1 MMAAVA
7 TMVMSLG
14 ELLGPAAGDLAGL
27 EIHDLVADSR
37 QVGPGAAFVALP
49 GLHGHGLDF
58 ADDARARGAAVVVYE
73 PSAAHPTVAAPSVAV
88 PGLAQRVGE
97 LAQTFFWRSRDP
109 IALTGVTGT
118 NGKSTVAYLMAEA
131 RTRLGHACGYLG
143 TLGVGVP
150 PTLTPQALT
159 TPDCLTLHRSLR
171 ALDTEEA
178 AMEVSSHALAQDRIA
193 GLGFTTAVFTNL
205 SRDHLDYHG
214 DLESY
219 RAAKARLF
227 SLDGLEHAVIFI
239 DDPFGAVLAGRLP
252 AGVVP
257 TTVSFAGNAHIE
269 GRLVECGLGGI
280 TVEARTP
287 NGTATIDSPLLGD
300 INAENLLLA
309 LGALLTLD
317 TPLDDASAALAQ
329 CSGLPGRMELIDRA
343 DSGAAIVID
352 YAHTPDA
359 LRRVLGNLR
368 RFTDAG
374 LWCVFGCGGERDA
387 GKRSGMGTAAS
398 AADHII
404 LTDDNP
410 RGEDP
415 ATIIDDIR
423 RGIEPGAEVY
433 VEHDRRAA
441 IELALGRAQAGDVVL
456 IAGKGH
462 ETVQIVTDGSR
473 PFSDRAVVEE
483 TLGASV

>member
-27 EIHDLVADSR
+27 EIRDLVADSR
-37 QVGPGAAFVALP
+37 QVEPGAAFVALP
-49 GLHGHGLDF
+49 GSRGHGLDF

-73 PSAAHPTVAAPSVAV
+73 PSAAHPHVSAPSVAV
-88 PGLAQRVGE
+88 PGLAQRLGE
-97 LAQTFFWRSRDP
+97 LAQTFFWRSRDRVV
-109 IALTGVTGT
+109 LTGVTGT

-131 RTRLGHACGYLG
+131 RTRLGHECAYLG
-143 TLGVGVP
+143 TLGAGVP
-150 PTLTPQALT
+150 PALTPQALT

-171 ALDTEEA
+171 LLGAEEA

-193 GLGFTTAVFTNL
+193 GLSFTTAVFTNL

-214 DLESY
+214 DIESY
-219 RAAKARLF
+219 QAAKARLF

-269 GRLVECGLGGI
+269 GRLVESGLGGI
-280 TVEARTP
+280 TVEVQTP
-287 NGTATIDSPLLGD
+287 QGAATIDSALLGD

-317 TPLDDASAALAQ
+317 TPLEDASAALAQ
-329 CSGLPGRMELIDRA
+329 CAGLPGRMELIDRA

-359 LRRVLGNLR
+359 LHRVLGNLR
-368 RFTDAG
+368 GFTDAR
-374 LWCVFGCGGERDA
+374 LWCVFGCGGERDV
-387 GKRSGMGTAAS
+387 GKRAAMGAAAS
-398 AADHII
+398 AADQIV

-415 ATIIDDIR
+415 ATIVADIR
-423 RGIEPGAEVY
+423 RGIEPSAEVA

-441 IELALGRAQAGDVVL
+441 IELVLGRAGSGDIVL

-462 ETVQIVTDGSR
+462 ETTQILADRSL
-473 PFSDRAVVEE
+473 PFSDREVVEE
-483 TLGASV
+483 TLGATA

>member
-27 EIHDLVADSR
+27 QIRDLVADSR
-37 QVGPGAAFVALP
+37 QVEPGAAFVALP
-49 GLHGHGLDF
+49 GLRGHGLDF
-58 ADDARARGAAVVVYE
+58 AGDALARGAAVVVYE
-73 PSAAHPTVAAPSVAV
+73 PSDSHGEVPGPSVAV
-88 PGLAQRVGE
+88 PGLSKRVGT
-97 LAQTFFWRSRDP
+97 LAQTFYWRAREP
-109 IALTGVTGT
+109 VALTGVTGT
-118 NGKSTVAYLMAEA
+118 NGKSTVAYLIAEA
-131 RTRLGHACGYLG
+131 RTRLGHRCGYLG
-143 TLGVGVP
+143 TLGAGVP

-171 ALDTEEA
+171 ALDVGEA

-193 GLGFTTAVFTNL
+193 GLNFTTAIFTNL

-219 RAAKARLF
+219 QAAKARLF
-227 SLDGLEHAVIFI
+227 SLDGLEQAVIFV

-269 GRLVECGLGGI
+269 GRLIESGLAGI
-280 TVEARTP
+280 RVEAQTP
-287 NGTATIDSPLLGD
+287 HGSATIDSSLLGD

-309 LGALLTLD
+309 LGGLLALD
-317 TPLDDASAALAQ
+317 TPLEDASAALAQ
-329 CSGLPGRMELIDRA
+329 CAGLPGRMELVERA
-343 DSGAAIVID
+343 DAGAAVVID

-359 LRRVLGNLR
+359 LRRVLGTLR
-368 RFTDAG
+368 QCTDAE
-374 LWCVFGCGGERDA
+374 LWCVFGCGGERDV
-387 GKRSGMGTAAS
+387 GKRAAMGAAAS
-398 AADHII
+398 AADHIV

-415 ATIIDDIR
+415 AAIVADVQ
-423 RGIEPGAEVY
+423 RGIEPGAQVT

-441 IELALGRAQAGDVVL
+441 IEYALERAVAGDIVL

-462 ETVQIVTDGSR
+462 ETTQTAADGAR

-483 TLGASV
+483 TLRASA

>member
-14 ELLGPAAGDLAGL
+14 ELLGPAAGNLAGL

-37 QVGPGAAFVALP
+37 QVEPGAAFVALA
-49 GLHGHGLDF
+49 GLRGHGLEF
-58 ADDARARGAAVVVYE
+58 ADEARARGAAVVIYE
-73 PSAAHPTVAAPSVAV
+73 PAAQYPNVTAPSVAV
-88 PGLAQRVGE
+88 PELSQRLGE
-97 LAQTFFWRSRDP
+97 LARAFYWRSRDFVV
-109 IALTGVTGT
+109 LTGVTGT
-118 NGKSTVAYLMAEA
+118 NGKSTVAYLLAEA
-131 RTRLGHACGYLG
+131 RTHLDHPCGYLG
-143 TLGVGVP
+143 TLGAGVP
-150 PTLTPQALT
+150 PALTPQALT
-159 TPDCLTLHRSLR
+159 TPDCLTLHRSLH
-171 ALDTEEA
+171 ALEVSEA

-193 GLGFTTAVFTNL
+193 GLSFTTAVFTNL

-219 RAAKARLF
+219 QAAKARLF
-227 SLDGLEHAVIFI
+227 SLDGLEHAVIFV
-239 DDPFGAVLAGRLP
+239 DDPFGAILAGRLP
-252 AGVVP
+252 ADVVP
-257 TTVSFAGNAHIE
+257 TTVSFVGNAHIE
-269 GRLVECGLGGI
+269 GRLIESGLSGLK
-280 TVEARTP
+280 VEARTP
-287 NGTATIDSPLLGD
+287 QGTTTIESSLLGD

-309 LGALLTLD
+309 LGSLLTFD

-329 CSGLPGRMELIDRA
+329 CAGLPGRMELVDRG

-368 RFTDAG
+368 RWTDET

-387 GKRSGMGTAAS
+387 GKRPAMGAAAS
-398 AADHII
+398 AADHVV

-415 ATIIDDIR
+415 AAIVDDIR
-423 RGIEPGAEVY
+423 RGIEPGIDVSI
-433 VEHDRRAA
+433 EHDRRAA
-441 IELALGRAQAGDVVL
+441 IEYALERAGSDDIIL

-462 ETVQIVTDGSR
+462 ETVQIVAGRSL

-483 TLGASV
+483 TLGASA